1 MSPDADRVDT
11 KRGGSFTLSSLL
23 ESVKS
28 YKKALVAG
36 NAVAILAALVSVP
49 TPLLIPV
56 LVDEVLLHR
65 SSRITDWIDAHIMPM
80 ETLGYVVTILLAT
93 VLLRI
98 LYTSLSIL
106 QTRIFMGI
114 SKDLTYK
121 IRTRA
126 LDHLKRLSM
135 KAYETSRSG
144 ALASRLVT
152 DVETIDAFIAST
164 VSRLIVSVLSL
175 IGIAGVLFWI
185 HWELALFIL
194 FLNPLVIT
202 FTTKLARKVSRLK
215 KEENR
220 AIELFQSALT
230 ETLDLF
236 GQIRAS
242 NQEERFFKKLRQ
254 SAEVV
259 RERSV
264 AFGWKSD
271 AASRV
276 SYLSFL
282 AGYEVFRAASILA
295 VAFSDL
301 SIGMMLAVFG
311 YLWYM
316 VTPVQDIL
324 GIQYALHNAKA
335 AAERIDGVFKMP
347 TEPDYPHLENPFD
360 RSSVGVRLRGVDFGY
375 DPDSPVLK
383 GIDFEAR
390 PSQRVALVGASG
402 SGKTTLARLIV
413 GFYPVDDGSLTFNG
427 IDVRN
432 IGLDVVREHVNLV
445 LQSPKLF
452 HDTIR
457 FNITLG
463 REVSDKRVWDAL
475 EMAQMRDVVERF
487 ADGLDTVV
495 GREGIKLS
503 GGQRQRI
510 AIARMIV
517 ADPKI
522 AILDESTSALDLH
535 TEARLYEALEPFFE
549 KRTTIMIAHRLSTIR
564 KADYIYV
571 LENGEIVEKGTH
583 EELLREEGVYMG
595 YIKRSQEGCRDTV

>member
-1 MSPDADRVDT
+1 MS
-11 KRGGSFTLSSLL
+11 LSLASIFN
-23 ESVKS
+23 SVKS

-36 NAVAILAALVSVP
+36 NVVALLAALVSVP

-56 LVDEVLLHR
+56 LVDEVLLKKSHT
-65 SSRITDWIDAHIMPM
+65 ITGWIDSYIMPM
-80 ETLGYVVTILLAT
+80 ETFGYVMTILVAT

-98 LYTSLSIL
+98 FYTALSIL
-106 QTRIFMGI
+106 QTKIFMQI
-114 SKDLTYK
+114 SKDVTFK
-121 IRTRA
+121 IRTDA
-126 LDHLKRLSM
+126 LEHLKKISM

-144 ALASRLVT
+144 AIASKLVT
-152 DVETIDAFIAST
+152 DVETIDAFIATT

-175 IGIAGVLFWI
+175 IGIAAVLLWI
-185 HWELALFIL
+185 HWQLALFIII
-194 FLNPLVIT
+194 LNPLVIT
-202 FTTKLARKVSRLK
+202 FTTRLARKVSKLK

-242 NQEERFFKKLRQ
+242 NQEERFFSKLRGR
-254 SAEVV
+254 ALEV

-264 AFGWKSD
+264 NFGWKSD
-271 AASRV
+271 AASRI
-276 SYLSFL
+276 SYLTFL
-282 AGYEVFRAASILA
+282 GGYEVFRAASILA

-335 AAERIDGVFKMP
+335 AIERINEVLSMP
-347 TEPDYPHLENPFD
+347 KEPDYPHLKNPFKE
-360 RSSVGVRLRGVDFGY
+360 RRVGVSLHGVTFGY
-375 DPDSPVLK
+375 SPDTVVLK
-383 GIDFEAR
+383 DIEFEAK

-402 SGKTTLARLIV
+402 SGKTTLAQLIV
-413 GFYPVDDGSLTFNG
+413 GFYPVERGSLKFNG
-427 IDVRN
+427 VDVKEV
-432 IGLDVVREHVNLV
+432 GLDVVREHVNLV

-463 REVSDKRVWDAL
+463 KEIEEPKIWEAL
-475 EMAQMRDVVERF
+475 KVAQMYEVVKGF
-487 ADGLDTVV
+487 DKGLDTVV

-510 AIARMIV
+510 AIARMVV

-522 AILDESTSALDLH
+522 AILDESTSALDVH
-535 TEARLYEALEPFFE
+535 TEAHLYEALEPFFE
-549 KRTTIMIAHRLSTIR
+549 SRTTIMIAHRLSTIR
-564 KADYIYV
+564 RADYIYV
-571 LENGEIVEKGTH
+571 LENGRIVEEGTH
-583 EELLREEGVYMG
+583 EELLKEEGVYMG
-595 YIKRSQEGCRDTV
+595 YIKESGGCHGVA

>member
-1 MSPDADRVDT
+1 MS
-11 KRGGSFTLSSLL
+11 LSLASIFN
-23 ESVKS
+23 SVKS

-36 NAVAILAALVSVP
+36 NVVALLAALVSVP

-56 LVDEVLLHR
+56 LVDEVLLKKSHT
-65 SSRITDWIDAHIMPM
+65 ITGWIDSYIMPM
-80 ETLGYVVTILLAT
+80 ETFGYVMTILVAT

-98 LYTSLSIL
+98 FYTALSIL
-106 QTRIFMGI
+106 QTKIFMQI
-114 SKDLTYK
+114 SKDVTFK
-121 IRTRA
+121 IRTDA
-126 LDHLKRLSM
+126 LEHLKKISM

-144 ALASRLVT
+144 AIASKLVT
-152 DVETIDAFIAST
+152 DVETIDAFIATT

-175 IGIAGVLFWI
+175 IGIAAVLLWI
-185 HWELALFIL
+185 HWQLALFIII
-194 FLNPLVIT
+194 LNPLVIT
-202 FTTKLARKVSRLK
+202 FTTRLARKVSKLK

-242 NQEERFFKKLRQ
+242 NQEERFFSKLR
-254 SAEVV
+254 SRALEV

-264 AFGWKSD
+264 NFGWKSD
-271 AASRV
+271 AANRI
-276 SYLSFL
+276 SYLTFL
-282 AGYEVFRAASILA
+282 GGYEVFRAASILA

-335 AAERIDGVFKMP
+335 AIERINEVLSMP
-347 TEPDYPHLENPFD
+347 KEPDYPHLKNPFKES
-360 RSSVGVRLRGVDFGY
+360 RVGVSLHGVTFGY
-375 DPDSPVLK
+375 SPDTVVLRD
-383 GIDFEAR
+383 IEFEAK

-402 SGKTTLARLIV
+402 SGKTTLAQLIV
-413 GFYPVDDGSLTFNG
+413 GFYPVESGSLKFNG
-427 IDVRN
+427 VDVKEV
-432 IGLDVVREHVNLV
+432 GLDVVREHVNLV

-463 REVSDKRVWDAL
+463 KEIEEPKIWEAL
-475 EMAQMRDVVERF
+475 KVAQMYEVVKGFEN
-487 ADGLDTVV
+487 GLDTVV

-510 AIARMIV
+510 AIARMVV

-522 AILDESTSALDLH
+522 AILDESTSALDVH
-535 TEARLYEALEPFFE
+535 TEAHLYEALEPFFE
-549 KRTTIMIAHRLSTIR
+549 SRTTIMIAHRLSTIR
-564 KADYIYV
+564 RADYIYV
-571 LENGEIVEKGTH
+571 LENGRIVEEGTH
-583 EELLREEGVYMG
+583 EELLKEEGVYMG
-595 YIKRSQEGCRDTV
+595 YIKESGGCHGVA

>member
-1 MSPDADRVDT
+1 MSL
-11 KRGGSFTLSSLL
+11 SLSSIFRR
-23 ESVKS
+23 VKA
-28 YKKALVAG
+28 YQKALIAG
-36 NAVAILAALVSVP
+36 NVVAILATLVSVP

-56 LVDEVLLHR
+56 LVDEVLLKKSDTMTH
-65 SSRITDWIDAHIMPM
+65 WIDTHIMPM
-80 ETLGYVVTILLAT
+80 DTFGYVVTVLLAT
-93 VLLRI
+93 VTLRFA
-98 LYTSLSIL
+98 YTALSIL
-106 QTRIFMGI
+106 QTKIFMQI
-114 SKDLTYK
+114 SKDVTYN
-121 IRTRA
+121 IRTEA
-126 LDHLKRLSM
+126 LEHLKKISM

-144 ALASRLVT
+144 SIAAKLVT
-152 DVETIDAFIAST
+152 DVETIDTFIAST
-164 VSRLIVSVLSL
+164 VSRLIISVLSL
-175 IGIAGVLFWI
+175 IGIAGVLLWI
-185 HWELALFIL
+185 HWALALFII

-202 FTTKLARKVSRLK
+202 FTTKLARRVAKLK

-220 AIELFQSALT
+220 AIDAFQSALT

-236 GQIRAS
+236 GQIRAA
-242 NQEERFFKKLRQ
+242 NQEKRFFARLIDAAAHIRH
-254 SAEVV
+254 
-259 RERSV
+259 RSI

-276 SYLSFL
+276 SYLTFL
-282 AGYEVFRAASILA
+282 AGYELFRAASILA

-324 GIQYALHNAKA
+324 GIQYALHNARA
-335 AAERIDGVFKMP
+335 AVARINEIFAMP
-347 TEPDYPHLENPFD
+347 TEPHYPHLENPFTAE
-360 RSSVGVRLRGVDFGY
+360 RVGVKLEDVDFSY
-375 DPDSPVLK
+375 SPDNRVLEK
-383 GIDFEAR
+383 IRFRAE

-402 SGKTTLARLIV
+402 SGKTTLAQLIV
-413 GFYPVDDGSLTFNG
+413 GFYPPDSGTIAFNG
-427 IDVRN
+427 VDVRR

-463 REVSDKRVWDAL
+463 KDMPDEKIYEAL
-475 EMAQMRDVVERF
+475 EMAQMREVVEKLE
-487 ADGLDTVV
+487 DGLDTLV

-522 AILDESTSALDLH
+522 AILDESTSALDVH
-535 TEARLYEALEPFFE
+535 TEARLYEALEPFFQS
-549 KRTTIMIAHRLSTIR
+549 RTTIMIAHRLSTIR

-571 LENGEIVEKGTH
+571 LEKGRIVEEGTH
-583 EELLREEGVYMG
+583 EELLKEEGVYMG
-595 YIKRSQEGCRDTV
+595 YIKQSSDCTEVRV

>member
-1 MSPDADRVDT
+1 MSLSLSSIFDRV
-11 KRGGSFTLSSLL
+11 RRHRR
-23 ESVKS
+23 
-28 YKKALVAG
+28 ALIAG
-36 NAVAILAALVSVP
+36 NGVAVLAALVSVP
-49 TPLLIPV
+49 TPLLIPI

-65 SSRITDWIDAHIMPM
+65 SDTVTGWIGRHIMPM
-80 ETLGYVVTILLAT
+80 ETFGYVVTILIAT

-98 LYTSLSIL
+98 AYTGLSIL
-106 QTRIFMGI
+106 QTKIFMQI
-114 SKDLTYK
+114 SKDVTLK
-121 IRTRA
+121 IRIEA
-126 LDHLKRLSM
+126 LEKLRRISM

-144 ALASRLVT
+144 AIAAKLVT

-164 VSRLIVSVLSL
+164 VSRLIISVLSL
-175 IGIAGVLFWI
+175 VGIMGVLLWI
-185 HWELALFIL
+185 HWGLALFIIL
-194 FLNPLVIT
+194 LNPMVIL
-202 FTTKLARKVSRLK
+202 FTTRLARRVSKLK

-220 AIELFQSALT
+220 AIEAFQSALT

-242 NQEERFFKKLRQ
+242 NQERRFFSRLEEAAR
-254 SAEVV
+254 EV

-271 AASRV
+271 AASRL
-276 SYLSFL
+276 SYLTFL

-301 SIGMMLAVFG
+301 SVGMMLAVFG

-324 GIQYALHNAKA
+324 GIQYALHNARRA
-335 AAERIDGVFKMP
+335 VERINEVFAMEP
-347 TEPDYPHLENPFD
+347 EPDYPHRKNPFVAP
-360 RSSVGVRLRGVDFGY
+360 RVGVRLEGVSFGY
-375 DPDSPVLK
+375 TPDVPVLQQ
-383 GIDFEAR
+383 IDFEAR
-390 PSQRVALVGASG
+390 PAQRVALVGASG

-413 GFYPVDDGSLTFNG
+413 GFYPVDTGTLLFNG
-427 IDVRN
+427 VDVRE
-432 IGLDVVREHVNLV
+432 IGLDRVRRHVNLV

-463 REVSDKRVWDAL
+463 REVEDSVIWRAL
-475 EMAQMRDVVERF
+475 EMAQMREVVEGF
-487 ADGLDTVV
+487 EGGLETVV
-495 GREGIKLS
+495 GREGIRLS

-510 AIARMIV
+510 AIARMVV

-522 AILDESTSALDLH
+522 AILDESTSALDVH
-535 TEARLYEALEPFFE
+535 TEAHLYEALEPFFAS
-549 KRTTIMIAHRLSTIR
+549 RTTIMIAHRLSTIR

-571 LENGEIVEKGTH
+571 LENGRIVEEGTH
-583 EELLREEGVYMG
+583 EQLLEKEGVYMG
-595 YIKRSQEGCRDTV
+595 YIKQAGGCDGVA

>member
-1 MSPDADRVDT
+1 MSISLSSIFDRV
-11 KRGGSFTLSSLL
+11 RRHRR
-23 ESVKS
+23 
-28 YKKALVAG
+28 ALIAG
-36 NAVAILAALVSVP
+36 NGVAILAALVSVP

-65 SSRITDWIDAHIMPM
+65 SDTVTGWIARHIMPM
-80 ETLGYVVTILLAT
+80 ETFGYVVTILIAT
-93 VLLRI
+93 LLLRI
-98 LYTSLSIL
+98 AYTGLSIL
-106 QTRIFMGI
+106 QTKIFMQI
-114 SKDLTYK
+114 SKDVTFK
-121 IRTRA
+121 IRTEA
-126 LDHLKRLSM
+126 LEHLESISM

-144 ALASRLVT
+144 AIASKLVT

-175 IGIAGVLFWI
+175 VGIMGVLLWI
-185 HWELALFIL
+185 HWGLALFIIL
-194 FLNPLVIT
+194 LNPMVIL
-202 FTTKLARKVSRLK
+202 FTTRLARRVSKLK

-220 AIELFQSALT
+220 AIEAFQSALT

-242 NQEERFFKKLRQ
+242 NQEGRFFSRLEEAAR
-254 SAEVV
+254 EVK
-259 RERSV
+259 ERSV

-271 AASRV
+271 AASRL
-276 SYLSFL
+276 SYLTFL

-324 GIQYALHNAKA
+324 GIQYALHNARRA
-335 AAERIDGVFKMP
+335 VERINEVLSMER
-347 TEPDYPHLENPFD
+347 EPEYPHRENPFLEP
-360 RSSVGVRLRGVDFGY
+360 SVGVRLEGVSFGY
-375 DPDSPVLK
+375 SPDTPVLRQ
-383 GIDFEAR
+383 IDFEAR

-402 SGKTTLARLIV
+402 SGKTTLAQLIV
-413 GFYPVDDGSLTFNG
+413 GFYPVDAGRLLFNG
-427 IDVRN
+427 VDVRQ

-463 REVSDKRVWDAL
+463 RKVDDSRIWEAL
-475 EMAQMRDVVERF
+475 RMAQMREVVEGF
-487 ADGLDTVV
+487 DEGLETVV
-495 GREGIKLS
+495 GREGIRLS

-522 AILDESTSALDLH
+522 AILDESTSALDVH
-535 TEARLYEALEPFFE
+535 TEAHLYEALEPFFAS
-549 KRTTIMIAHRLSTIR
+549 RTTIMIAHRLSTIR

-571 LENGEIVEKGTH
+571 LENGRIVEEGTH
-583 EELLREEGVYMG
+583 EQLLQKEGVYMG
-595 YIKRSQEGCRDTV
+595 YIRQAGGCHGVA

>member
-1 MSPDADRVDT
+1 MSPDAGMRQT
-11 KRGGSFTLSSLL
+11 KAASFTLSSLFG
-23 ESVKS
+23 SVKA

-36 NAVAILAALVSVP
+36 NLVAVLAALVSVP
-49 TPLLIPV
+49 TPLLIPI

-65 SSRITDWIDAHIMPM
+65 SSTITDWIDLHIMPM
-80 ETLGYVVTILLAT
+80 ETFGYVVTILLAT
-93 VLLRI
+93 ILLRI
-98 LYTSLSIL
+98 AYTALSIL

-114 SKDLTYK
+114 SKDVTYK
-121 IRTRA
+121 IRTDT
-126 LDHLKRLSM
+126 LEHLKHISM

-144 ALASRLVT
+144 ALASKLVT

-164 VSRLIVSVLSL
+164 VSRLIISVLSL
-175 IGIAGVLFWI
+175 VGIAAVLFWI
-185 HWELALFIL
+185 HWGLALFIV

-202 FTTKLARKVSRLK
+202 FTTKLARKVSKLK

-220 AIELFQSALT
+220 AIEVFQSALT

-242 NQEERFFKKLRQ
+242 NQEERFFRKLRER
-254 SAEVV
+254 AREV

-276 SYLSFL
+276 SYLTFL

-335 AAERIDGVFKMP
+335 AAERIDEVLKMP
-347 TEPDYPHLENPFD
+347 REPDYPHLKNPF
-360 RSSVGVRLRGVDFGY
+360 RQSRVGVRLEKVDFGY
-375 DPDSPVLK
+375 DPGSPLLK
-383 GIDFEAR
+383 QIDFEAR

-402 SGKTTLARLIV
+402 SGKTTLAQLIV
-413 GFYPVDDGSLTFNG
+413 GFYPVETGTLRFNG
-427 IDVRN
+427 IDVRE

-452 HDTIR
+452 HDTVR

-463 REVSDKRVWDAL
+463 RDVPEETIWEAL
-475 EMAQMRDVVERF
+475 EMAQMQEVVEKF
-487 ADGLDTVV
+487 SEGLDTVV

-549 KRTTIMIAHRLSTIR
+549 ARTTIMIAHRLSTIR

-571 LENGEIVEKGTH
+571 LENGQIVERGTH
-583 EELLREEGVYMG
+583 EELLKEEGVYMG

>member
-1 MSPDADRVDT
+1 MS
-11 KRGGSFTLSSLL
+11 LSLASIYN
-23 ESVKS
+23 SVKS
-28 YKKALVAG
+28 YKKALIAG
-36 NAVAILAALVSVP
+36 NIVALLAALVSVP

-56 LVDEVLLHR
+56 LVDEVLLKKSHT
-65 SSRITDWIDAHIMPM
+65 ITGWIDSYIMPM
-80 ETLGYVVTILLAT
+80 ETFGYVMTILVAT

-98 LYTSLSIL
+98 LYTALSIL
-106 QTRIFMGI
+106 QTKIFMQI
-114 SKDLTYK
+114 SKDVTFK
-121 IRTRA
+121 IRTDA
-126 LDHLKRLSM
+126 LEHLKKISM

-144 ALASRLVT
+144 AIASKLVT
-152 DVETIDAFIAST
+152 DVETIDAFIATT

-175 IGIAGVLFWI
+175 LGIAAVLLWI
-185 HWELALFIL
+185 HWQLALFIII
-194 FLNPLVIT
+194 LNPLVIA
-202 FTTKLARKVSRLK
+202 FTTRLARKVSKLK

-242 NQEERFFKKLRQ
+242 NQEERFFSKLR
-254 SAEVV
+254 SRALEV

-264 AFGWKSD
+264 NFGWKSD
-271 AASRV
+271 AASRI
-276 SYLSFL
+276 SYLTFL
-282 AGYEVFRAASILA
+282 GGYEVFRAASILA

-335 AAERIDGVFKMP
+335 AIERINEVLNMP
-347 TEPDYPHLENPFD
+347 KEPDYPHLKNPFKES
-360 RSSVGVRLRGVDFGY
+360 RVGVSLHGVTFGY
-375 DPDSPVLK
+375 SPDTVVLK
-383 GIDFEAR
+383 DIEFEAK

-402 SGKTTLARLIV
+402 SGKTTLAQLIV
-413 GFYPVDDGSLTFNG
+413 GFYPVERGSLKFNG
-427 IDVRN
+427 VDVKEV
-432 IGLDVVREHVNLV
+432 GLDVVREHVNLV

-463 REVSDKRVWDAL
+463 KEIDESKIWEAL
-475 EMAQMRDVVERF
+475 KVAQMYEVVKGFEN
-487 ADGLDTVV
+487 GLDTVV

-510 AIARMIV
+510 AIARMVV

-522 AILDESTSALDLH
+522 AILDESTSALDVH
-535 TEARLYEALEPFFE
+535 TEAHLYEALEPFFE
-549 KRTTIMIAHRLSTIR
+549 SRTTIMIAHRLSTIR
-564 KADYIYV
+564 RADYIYV
-571 LENGEIVEKGTH
+571 LENGRIVEEGTH
-583 EELLREEGVYMG
+583 EELLKEEGVYMG
-595 YIKRSQEGCRDTV
+595 YIKESGGCHGVA

>member
-1 MSPDADRVDT
+1 MSPDSQ
-11 KRGGSFTLSSLL
+11 RGESGGVTFTLSSLL
-23 ESVKS
+23 DSAKR
-28 YKKALVAG
+28 YKKALIAG
-36 NAVAILAALVSVP
+36 NIVAVLAALVSVP
-49 TPLLIPV
+49 TPLLIPI

-98 LYTSLSIL
+98 GYTALSIL

-126 LDHLKRLSM
+126 LEHLKRISM

-144 ALASRLVT
+144 ALASKLVT
-152 DVETIDAFIAST
+152 DVETIDAFIATT

-175 IGIAGVLFWI
+175 IGIAAVLFWI
-185 HWELALFIL
+185 HWGLALFIV

-202 FTTKLARKVSRLK
+202 FTTKLARRVSKLK

-242 NQEERFFKKLRQ
+242 NQEERFFKNLRKR
-254 SAEVV
+254 AEEVKK
-259 RERSV
+259 RSV

-276 SYLSFL
+276 SYLTFL

-335 AAERIDGVFKMP
+335 AAQRIDEVLKMP
-347 TEPDYPHLENPFD
+347 TEPEYPHLKNPF
-360 RSSVGVRLRGVDFGY
+360 REERVGVRLKSVDFGY
-375 DPDSPVLK
+375 DPQTPVLT

-413 GFYPVDDGSLTFNG
+413 GFYPVDAGSLEFNG
-427 IDVRN
+427 IDVKE

-463 REVSDKRVWDAL
+463 RDLPDERIWEAL
-475 EMAQMRDVVERF
+475 QMAQMREVVERF
-487 ADGLDTVV
+487 PEALDTVV
-495 GREGIKLS
+495 GRDGIKLS

-510 AIARMIV
+510 SIARMIV

-549 KRTTIMIAHRLSTIR
+549 ARTTIMIAHRLSTIR

-571 LENGEIVEKGTH
+571 LENGRIVESGTH

>member
-1 MSPDADRVDT
+1 MS
-11 KRGGSFTLSSLL
+11 LSLASIFN
-23 ESVKS
+23 SVKS

-36 NAVAILAALVSVP
+36 NVVALLAALVSVP

-56 LVDEVLLHR
+56 LVDEVLLKKSHT
-65 SSRITDWIDAHIMPM
+65 ITGWIDSYIMPM
-80 ETLGYVVTILLAT
+80 ETFGYVMTILAAT

-98 LYTSLSIL
+98 FYTALSIL
-106 QTRIFMGI
+106 QTKIFMQI
-114 SKDLTYK
+114 SKDVTFK
-121 IRTRA
+121 IRTDA
-126 LDHLKRLSM
+126 LEHLKKISM

-144 ALASRLVT
+144 AIASKLVT
-152 DVETIDAFIAST
+152 DVETIDAFIATT

-175 IGIAGVLFWI
+175 IGIAAVLLWI
-185 HWELALFIL
+185 HWQLALFIII
-194 FLNPLVIT
+194 LNPLVIT
-202 FTTKLARKVSRLK
+202 FTTRLARKVSKLK

-242 NQEERFFKKLRQ
+242 NQEERFFSKLR
-254 SAEVV
+254 SRALEV

-264 AFGWKSD
+264 NFGWKSD
-271 AASRV
+271 AASRI
-276 SYLSFL
+276 SYLTFL
-282 AGYEVFRAASILA
+282 GGYEVFRAASILA

-335 AAERIDGVFKMP
+335 AIERINEVLSMP
-347 TEPDYPHLENPFD
+347 KEPDYPHLKNPFKES
-360 RSSVGVRLRGVDFGY
+360 RVGVSLHGVTFGY
-375 DPDSPVLK
+375 SPDTVVLRD
-383 GIDFEAR
+383 IEFEAK

-402 SGKTTLARLIV
+402 SGKTTLAQLIV
-413 GFYPVDDGSLTFNG
+413 GFYPVESGSLKFNG
-427 IDVRN
+427 VDVKEV
-432 IGLDVVREHVNLV
+432 GLDVVREHVNLV

-463 REVSDKRVWDAL
+463 KEIEEPKIWEAL
-475 EMAQMRDVVERF
+475 KVAQMYEVVKGFEN
-487 ADGLDTVV
+487 GLDTVV

-510 AIARMIV
+510 AIARMVV

-522 AILDESTSALDLH
+522 AILDESTSALDVH
-535 TEARLYEALEPFFE
+535 TEAHLYEALEPFFE
-549 KRTTIMIAHRLSTIR
+549 SRTTIMIAHRLSTIR
-564 KADYIYV
+564 RADYIYV
-571 LENGEIVEKGTH
+571 LENGRIVEEGTH
-583 EELLREEGVYMG
+583 EELLKEEGVYMG
-595 YIKRSQEGCRDTV
+595 YIKESGGCHGVA

>member
-1 MSPDADRVDT
+1 MSL
-11 KRGGSFTLSSLL
+11 SLSSIFG
-23 ESVKS
+23 SVKR
-28 YKKALVAG
+28 YKKALVVG
-36 NAVAILAALVSVP
+36 NIVALLAALVSVP

-56 LVDEVLLHR
+56 LVDEVLLKKSHA
-65 SSRITDWIDAHIMPM
+65 ITGWIDSHIMPM
-80 ETLGYVVTILLAT
+80 ETFGYVVTILAVT
-93 VLLRI
+93 ILLRVA
-98 LYTSLSIL
+98 YTALSIL
-106 QTRIFMGI
+106 QTKIFMQI
-114 SKDLTYK
+114 SKDVTYK
-121 IRTRA
+121 IRTDA
-126 LDHLKRLSM
+126 LEHLKRVSM

-144 ALASRLVT
+144 AIAAKLVT

-175 IGIAGVLFWI
+175 IGIAAVLLWI
-185 HWELALFIL
+185 HWELALFIIV
-194 FLNPLVIT
+194 LNPLVIT
-202 FTTKLARKVSRLK
+202 FTTRLARKVSKLK

-220 AIELFQSALT
+220 AIEIFQSALT

-242 NQEERFFKKLRQ
+242 NQEGRFFSKLSNR
-254 SAEVV
+254 ALEV

-264 AFGWKSD
+264 NFGWKSD
-271 AASRV
+271 AASRI
-276 SYLSFL
+276 SYLTFL
-282 AGYEVFRAASILA
+282 GGYEIFRAASILA

-335 AAERIDGVFKMP
+335 AIERINEVFNMP
-347 TEPDYPHLENPFD
+347 KEPDYPHLKNPFKQS
-360 RSSVGVRLRGVDFGY
+360 RVGVCLDGVTFGY
-375 DPDSPVLK
+375 SEDSVVLK
-383 GIDFEAR
+383 DINFKAK

-402 SGKTTLARLIV
+402 SGKTTLAQLIV
-413 GFYPVDDGSLTFNG
+413 GFYPVEQGALKFNG
-427 IDVRN
+427 VDVKE

-463 REVSDKRVWDAL
+463 KDVAEKRVWEAL
-475 EMAQMRDVVERF
+475 EMAQMRDVVESF
-487 ADGLDTVV
+487 ESGLDTVV

-510 AIARMIV
+510 AIARMVV

-522 AILDESTSALDLH
+522 AILDESTSALDVH
-535 TEARLYEALEPFFE
+535 TEAHLYEALEPFFAS
-549 KRTTIMIAHRLSTIR
+549 RTTIMIAHRLSTIR
-564 KADYIYV
+564 RADYIYV
-571 LENGEIVEKGTH
+571 LENGRIVEEGTH
-583 EELLREEGVYMG
+583 EELLKKEGVYMG
-595 YIKRSQEGCRDTV
+595 YIKRSGDCHGVA

>member
-1 MSPDADRVDT
+1 MAEPVTAARRLSLASIFERV
-11 KRGGSFTLSSLL
+11 KR
-23 ESVKS
+23 
-28 YKKALVAG
+28 YKKALIAG
-36 NAVAILAALVSVP
+36 NVVAILATLVSVP

-56 LVDEVLLHR
+56 LVDEVLLKKSH
-65 SSRITDWIDAHIMPM
+65 TLTHWIDTHLFPM
-80 ETLGYVVTILLAT
+80 QTFGYVVTILLAT
-93 VLLRI
+93 VALRI
-98 LYTSLSIL
+98 AYTAFSIL
-106 QTRIFMGI
+106 QTRIFMKI
-114 SKDLTYK
+114 SKEVTYR
-121 IRTRA
+121 IRIDA
-126 LDHLKRLSM
+126 LEHLRRISM

-144 ALASRLVT
+144 SIASKLVT

-164 VSRLIVSVLSL
+164 VSRLIISVLSL
-175 IGIAGVLFWI
+175 VGIAGVLLWI
-185 HWELALFIL
+185 HWGLALFIIV
-194 FLNPLVIT
+194 LNPLVIA
-202 FTTKLARKVSRLK
+202 FTTKLARKVAKLK

-220 AIELFQSALT
+220 AIDAFQSALT

-236 GQIRAS
+236 GQIRAA
-242 NQEERFFKKLRQ
+242 NQERRFFGRLEKKAAQ
-254 SAEVV
+254 VKA
-259 RERSV
+259 RSV

-276 SYLSFL
+276 SYLTFL

-335 AAERIDGVFKMP
+335 AIERINEVFAMP
-347 TEPDYPHLENPFD
+347 TEPAYPHRANPFAEGK
-360 RSSVGVRLRGVDFGY
+360 VGVRLEGVRFGY
-375 DPDSPVLK
+375 DPETPVLRD
-383 GIDFEAR
+383 IRFEAKPGR
-390 PSQRVALVGASG
+390 RVALVGASG
-402 SGKTTLARLIV
+402 SGKTTLAQLIV
-413 GFYPVDDGSLTFNG
+413 GFYPPDSGTIAFNG
-427 IDVRN
+427 VDVRE
-432 IGLDVVREHVNLV
+432 IGLEVVREHVNLV

-463 REVSDKRVWDAL
+463 RKVSEERIWQAL
-475 EMAQMRDVVERF
+475 EMAQMKEAVARF
-487 ADGLDTVV
+487 EKGLDTVV

-522 AILDESTSALDLH
+522 AILDESTSALDVH
-535 TEARLYEALEPFFE
+535 TEAHLYEALEPFFAS
-549 KRTTIMIAHRLSTIR
+549 RTTIMIAHRLSTIR

-571 LENGEIVEKGTH
+571 LENGRIVEEGTH
-583 EELLREEGVYMG
+583 EKLLQKEGVYMG
-595 YIKRSQEGCRDTV
+595 YIQRSGECHGLV